1 MFISILANLS
11 ILLVFL
17 YGYLTYY
24 ANYGKFHVVHKVKEI
39 ILNSAFVT
47 IVGSL
52 LLYFAIQI
60 EGARYDLRF
69 LLLAFTLKYFGSKV
83 SVISATLLLFVR
95 LLWGSDQYI
104 MNAVVYGLV
113 LIVTLPLLK
122 ILVSKVKSDIIQLFI
137 FNYYCLGIGNLL
149 NVIMLHNLLRDI
161 HVYLYL
167 YLISTIMIF
176 IFYFMIKDIRR
187 MQKQSSQDHL
197 TKMKNRSEF
206 QTKIEILHKKEKVF
220 SLAILDI
227 DNFKMFNDSFNHLT
241 GDLVL
246 LEISQVFLSF
256 ETNKISCYRVGGEE
270 FAFIFEQID
279 YSQVEKKLEKIR
291 LAVQKINI
299 NTIVLNDAIKEVTV
313 SIGLT
318 HVSSFSSIDTYIL
331 KADNALYKAKEGGRN
346 QIVISD

>member
-11 ILLVFL
+11 ILLVSL
-17 YGYLTYY
+17 YGYLAYY
-24 ANYGKFHVVHKVKEI
+24 ANYGRFHTFHKSNAIV
-39 ILNSAFVT
+39 LNSIFVT
-47 IVGSL
+47 IVGTL
-52 LLYFAIQI
+52 LLYFAIEI

-69 LLLAFTLKYFGSKV
+69 LLFAFTLKYFGSRV
-83 SVISATLLLFVR
+83 SVISATSLLFIR
-95 LLWGSDQYI
+95 LLWGMDQHI
-104 MNAVVYGLV
+104 STAVVYS
-113 LIVTLPLLK
+113 LILIITLPLLN
-122 ILVSKVKSDIIQLFI
+122 ILVKKVKSDMIQLFI
-137 FNYYCLGIGNLL
+137 LNYYCLGLGNLL

-167 YLISTIMIF
+167 YVISTIMIF

-206 QTKIEILHKKEKVF
+206 QTKIEILHKKEKFF

-246 LEISQVFLSF
+246 LEISKVFISF
-256 ETNKISCYRVGGEE
+256 ETNKIHCYRIGGEE
-270 FAFIFEQID
+270 FAFIFEQIEH
-279 YSQVEKKLEKIR
+279 SQVEKKLEKIR

-299 NTIVLNDAIKEVTV
+299 NKIILNEAIKEVTI
-313 SIGLT
+313 SIGVT
-318 HVSSFSSIDTYIL
+318 HVSSFTSIDSDIL
-331 KADNALYKAKEGGRN
+331 KADKALYRAKGEGRN
-346 QIVISD
+346 QVVVSD